1 MYSLFSRTGN
11 CTDWPQPSHFAVI
24 WLLKKR
30 QKHTF
35 KGLTLPYPRVKLC
48 GRTPTFLLA
57 SFFACIRMWYT
68 TFVMFSYGTGSRNYR
83 YMKKAFHVRLLD
95 SGCMSNFLTE
105 SCWSNHRFLNI
116 CIYLICT
123 KNKGFSR
130 EASKYSLWNCNNDKE
145 KLTILPDI
153 LTKC

>member
-1 MYSLFSRTGN
+1 MLQWLNLVVCIHYFHVLEIALIGLNPIIS
-11 CTDWPQPSHFAVI
+11 PSYDY
-24 WLLKKR
+24 WRKS
-30 QKHTF
+30 KHTF

-95 SGCMSNFLTE
+95 SGCMLSSLTE
-105 SCWSNHRFLNI
+105 SCWSNHRFMNI

-123 KNKGFSR
+123 RNKG
-130 EASKYSLWNCNNDKE
+130 
-145 KLTILPDI
+145 
-153 LTKC
+153 

>member
-1 MYSLFSRTGN
+1 MIQLSSLVVCIHHILILKIALIGLN
-11 CTDWPQPSHFAVI
+11 PLILPSYDY
-24 WLLKKR
+24 WRKS
-30 QKHTF
+30 KHTF

-83 YMKKAFHVRLLD
+83 NIEKAVHVRLLD

-130 EASKYSLWNCNNDKE
+130 EANR
-145 KLTILPDI
+145 I
-153 LTKC
+153 